1 MIRDYLD
8 FNIAKFVKDCY
19 EHKKALP
26 ALLEQ
31 YNQIDGVK
39 GIDPSKAKVK
49 SSARHDTMDKLVAL
63 RLNLSDK
70 IEDYKDDMKVLEK
83 ACQTLTEDEKEAIDI
98 CFNGKNISEQCYMHN
113 IDERTVYRRR
123 KRALAKLSSAI
134 VGK

>member
-8 FNIAKFVKDCY
+8 FNIARFVKDCY

-26 ALLEQ
+26 ALIEQ
-31 YNQIDGVK
+31 YNQTDGVQ
-39 GIDPSKAKVK
+39 GIDPSKEKVQT
-49 SSARHDTMDKLVAL
+49 SPSRDSMDKIVAL
-63 RLNLSDK
+63 RLNLDEK
-70 IEDYKDDMKVLEK
+70 IQDYQKDIKVLEK

-123 KRALAKLSSAI
+123 KRALAKLSAAI
-134 VGK
+134 VGQ